1 MNLKFLDDSNTRKV
15 TSRLFPPK
23 YNEQQNQY
31 YSFINTWC
39 LGGVA
44 VPVTCTDTTNIGL
57 IMETLCRASYLE
69 VRPALYE
76 TTIKSKVARNEENG
90 QILDIIFD
98 STYIDCNGLFNIPIK
113 KQDIAELI
121 LERPMYDLRDSVFR
135 SGASNRKISP
145 HFMWNE

>member
-1 MNLKFLDDSNTRKV
+1 MNLKFLYDSNTRKV

-98 STYIDCNGLFNIPIK
+98 STYIDCNGLFNIGDSASVVCNAILGRAEFASSYAAAQK
-113 KQDIAELI
+113 KIEKSIEKLMEL
-121 LERPMYDLRDSVFR
+121 
-135 SGASNRKISP
+135 GQ
-145 HFMWNE
+145 